1 MPATFPF
8 RRMEA
13 RVWPPSLVLTFRPVQ
28 YAYAA
33 LVDLALED
41 LAGHGRLGRRLVVGD
56 GAVSGERVEALD
68 EDGVSARTWP
78 VAGS

>member
-28 YAYAA
+28 YASPRLLTLRWRTLPDKVALGGVLSSATGPSAA
-33 LVDLALED
+33 M
-41 LAGHGRLGRRLVVGD
+41 
-56 GAVSGERVEALD
+56 RVEAL
-68 EDGVSARTWP
+68 EEEGAVL
-78 VAGS
+78 VA